1 MRKSRLGGGS
11 AASGRR
17 DVVADEGLAKDG
29 DKAALGLL
37 TGISTAGDE
46 FIDVGR
52 SGGGVVA
59 VEVGDVQDIS
69 SAAERSAGRA
79 DAGLASLER
88 SSKGGGGGKGKD
100 GGDGELHFG
109 ELCSVIR

>member
-52 SGGGVVA
+52 SGGG
-59 VEVGDVQDIS
+59 
-69 SAAERSAGRA
+69 
-79 DAGLASLER
+79 
-88 SSKGGGGGKGKD
+88 
-100 GGDGELHFG
+100 
-109 ELCSVIR
+109 C